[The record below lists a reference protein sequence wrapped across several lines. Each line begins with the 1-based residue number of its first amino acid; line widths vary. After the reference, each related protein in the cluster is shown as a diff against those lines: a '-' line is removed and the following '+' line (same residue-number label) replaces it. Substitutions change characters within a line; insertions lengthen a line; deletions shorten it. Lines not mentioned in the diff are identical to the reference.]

1 MCRHVFVSK
10 RAFHNNDHGNPNKL
24 HALKRL
30 VLFLQIIFLVSK
42 DNENDGTM
50 SANREVSL
58 TTVED
63 KIAAQQPNCFKVAG
77 ADPVCCDA
85 FTHNLMLKMSRLDV
99 TAQRFAPFVSM
110 PDCIPAKKPRES
122 IDLAVLSPLW
132 IQFMAWQQLGVV
144 C

>member
-1 MCRHVFVSK
+1 MLSFSSIASHF
-10 RAFHNNDHGNPNKL
+10 
-24 HALKRL
+24 
-30 VLFLQIIFLVSK
+30 LFFGCWQGS
-42 DNENDGTM
+42 ENDGTM
-50 SANREVSL
+50 NTNREVSL

-63 KIAAQQPNCFKVAG
+63 KIAAQQPNCFKVAA

-85 FTHNLMLKMSRLDV
+85 FTHTHTHHLMARMPRSLRKLLPRMDA
-99 TAQRFAPFVSM
+99 TAQRFAPFVTV
-110 PDCIPAKKPRES
+110 PDCRPTKRPRES